1 MSAAAGSDPDLSQ
14 ESGSLGS
21 LLCHPLWL
29 QEPGL
34 PPRAPIRRKLD
45 CKWSQDLNLASDGRC
60 GNLKWRPNWAPNAPR
75 YMFVF
80 VGVCCLLFPAYS
92 DQIFRILS
100 FDVIQNL

>member
-1 MSAAAGSDPDLSQ
+1 MSAAAGSDPDLIQ
-14 ESGSLGS
+14 ESGTPPVSPTAVAG
-21 LLCHPLWL
+21 
-29 QEPGL
+29 PGL

-80 VGVCCLLFPAYS
+80 VAVCCLLFPAYS